1 MIRKLVSFIVN
12 SVILIAMI
20 GLMLGAAS
28 LFLNTER
35 VNIDAVSTLAA
46 ITPQSTPQQIAA
58 MTVQQAPAVTAT
70 PLPIPTPTQP
80 VGPVRCQNDVWG
92 LPLRPQGF
100 RVTAKFGY
108 KSAKNAYVTSLKKV
122 GAVNENSAGVFHS
135 GVDLAADTGDPV
147 YSVMSGKI
155 VYVGYSDQYGK
166 HVIVES
172 DVQRVLFAHL
182 SQTLVRKNADVK
194 CGQLIGL
201 AGGTGKALTGPH
213 LHLELREKKRD
224 RAVDPLKFVVEA
236 MDASSPVLAR

>member
-1 MIRKLVSFIVN
+1 MFRKLVSFIVN
-12 SVILIAMI
+12 SVILFAMI

-35 VNIDAVSTLAA
+35 RNADAASTLAVST
-46 ITPQSTPQQIAA
+46 PQIAA
-58 MTVQQAPAVTAT
+58 MTVQQTAAVTAT
-70 PLPIPTPTQP
+70 PPPPPAATPTLEQP
-80 VGPVRCQNDVWG
+80 AGPVRCRDVWG

-108 KSAKNAYVTSLKKV
+108 KSAKNSYVTSLKKV
-122 GAVNENSAGVFHS
+122 GAVDESSAGVFHS

-147 YSVMSGKI
+147 YAVMNGKI
-155 VYVGYSDQYGK
+155 LYVGYSDQYGK
-166 HVIVES
+166 HVILES
-172 DVQRVLFAHL
+172 AAQRVLFAHL
-182 SQTLVRKNADVK
+182 SQTLVRKGSDVK

-236 MDASSPVLAR
+236 TEASSPALSR